1 MIITKYNTM
10 NIPNCNVTVGGSF
23 TGIWALSMA
32 VVAQVLLMITEYWV
46 RWWAGSTFYPERDV
60 TNVWILGI
68 LTVLCIFIG
77 FYRAIAWFEFTLA
90 ASSNLHERSLWA
102 VLHAPLQFFVANP
115 SGTPSY
121 THFLFCFFLLTYWY
135 ILTHAVTFT
144 FKLIYINAYV
154 CTYLNEYITS
164 SRHAACIAQS
174 PSIENLIVCYVP

>member
-1 MIITKYNTM
+1 MIIANYNKIT
-10 NIPNCNVTVGGSF
+10 ISYRNVLVGGSF
-23 TGIWALSMA
+23 TGIWALFMA
-32 VVAQVLLMITEYWV
+32 VVAQVLLMVTEYWV

-115 SGTPSY
+115 SGISNHIHY
-121 THFLFCFFLLTYWY
+121 
-135 ILTHAVTFT
+135 
-144 FKLIYINAYV
+144 
-154 CTYLNEYITS
+154 
-164 SRHAACIAQS
+164 
-174 PSIENLIVCYVP
+174 